1 MIENDSNAYRLSEF
15 AEKINVS
22 TKELNR
28 WDKAGILIA
37 DRKPCNRRIYT
48 DNHVSQYKDLLE
60 NNPLLLSRLK
70 NFQYKDLTGEV
81 FGMLTVSHRVEDF
94 IGGNGHRHIQWLCEC
109 SCGGS
114 RIVKGASIAAGYNKS
129 CGCSQY
135 GDGDTKRMWSEFKAM
150 KADDSLVPVKDSPK
164 KVGRRRKDLVGQA
177 FGWLTPLRHGSDIVP
192 TTGRK
197 IPTWYCECRCGAKL
211 DVKTTSLTSG
221 SELSCGCMPAALRKE
236 LANSKSKR
244 SRKRKPD
251 AGATSRMDITNETF
265 GFWTALE
272 PAETKVYASGGRATR
287 WLCECSCG
295 NQKVVPTRDLRS
307 GASQSCGCMTSTS
320 WLEHYVLKHL
330 KASGI
335 RFDFQKK
342 YSDLLGT
349 GGKQLSYD
357 FLIYDDKGSP
367 MMAIECQGEQHYR
380 PIKRFGGAAKLLE
393 QQIHDKL
400 KREYAED
407 VLGIPLNEILYTCM
421 TEDDV
426 RSKLKLFNL

>member
-1 MIENDSNAYRLSEF
+1 MIENGSNAYRLSEF

-22 TKELNR
+22 TKELSR
-28 WDKAGILIA
+28 WDKAGILTA

-48 DNHVSQYKDLLE
+48 DNHVTQYKDLLE
-60 NNPLLLSRLK
+60 NNPLLLSRIK
-70 NFQYKDLTGEV
+70 KYKYKDLTGEV
-81 FGMLTVSHRVEDF
+81 FGMLTVSHRVEDL

-150 KADDSLVPVKDSPK
+150 KADDSLVPVKTGPK
-164 KVGRRRKDLVGQA
+164 KVGRKRKDLAGQT
-177 FGWLTPLRHGSDIVP
+177 FGWLTPIRHGSDIVRGNGN
-192 TTGRK
+192 TLA
-197 IPTWYCECRCGAKL
+197 TWHCKCRCGAML
-211 DVKTTSLTSG
+211 DVQTTHLTNGQKS
-221 SELSCGCMPAALRKE
+221 SCGCMPMALRKGF
-236 LANSKSKR
+236 KR
-244 SRKRKPD
+244 TSVKGGTAKLD
-251 AGATSRMDITNETF
+251 VAGQQF
-265 GFWTALE
+265 GFWTVRE
-272 PAETKVYASGGRATR
+272 SAEAKVFPSGGRATQ
-287 WLCECSCG
+287 WLCECTCG

-320 WLEHYVLKHL
+320 WLEYYVLKHL
-330 KASGI
+330 KASDI

-342 YSDLLGT
+342 FSDLLGT

-357 FLIYDDKGSP
+357 FLIYDDNGSP

-426 RSKLKLFNL
+426 RSKLKLFKL